1 MTAKN
6 EILVKAIEL
15 FNQCGYESVSM
26 RDIARV
32 MHKSVGN
39 ITYHFPKKSD
49 LMNAV
54 GNLIYQ
60 DFCSLQLQPKLDIHG
75 LHEQLIEMIQF
86 QKRYAFYFSN
96 MIALRKYQ
104 PDSAGN
110 TDRQLV
116 VRERL
121 ISYYSEVIRNFEI
134 EEIFATL
141 PEKESSRYL
150 AEGIVLIILSW
161 ANSGVLNDEAGY
173 EELLKIIW
181 NVIYPNLT
189 PTGIRQFRQEAISL
203 SEKFNLN
210 LES

>member
-15 FNQCGYESVSM
+15 FNQYGYESVTM

-49 LMNAV
+49 LMSAV

-75 LHEQLIEMIQF
+75 LQEQLTEMIQF
-86 QKRYAFYFSN
+86 QKQYAFYFSN
-96 MIALRKYQ
+96 KIALRKYQ
-104 PDSAGN
+104 PDTSGTA
-110 TDRQLV
+110 DRQLA
-116 VRERL
+116 VRKRL
-121 ISYYSEVIRNFEI
+121 ISYYSEVIQNFET
-134 EEIFATL
+134 EGVFKTL
-141 PEKESSRYL
+141 PGKESSRYL

-161 ANSGVLNDEAGY
+161 ANPGMPNYEARY

-181 NVIYPNLT
+181 NLIYPNLT
-189 PTGIRQFRQEAISL
+189 PKGVQQFRQEVIFL
-203 SEKFNLN
+203 SEEFNPN
-210 LES
+210 L

>member
-15 FNQCGYESVSM
+15 FNQCGYESVTM

-49 LMNAV
+49 LMSAV

-60 DFCSLQLQPKLDIHG
+60 DFCSLQLKPKLDIHG
-75 LHEQLIEMIQF
+75 LHEQLMEMVEF
-86 QKRYAFYFSN
+86 QKRYAFYFTN
-96 MIALRKYQ
+96 MTALRKCQ
-104 PDSAGN
+104 LDSAG
-110 TDRQLV
+110 TTVCQFA

-134 EEIFATL
+134 EGIFAAL
-141 PEKESSRYL
+141 PGEKSSRYL

-161 ANSGVLNDEAGY
+161 ANSGVLNDEARY

-189 PTGIRQFRQEAISL
+189 PAGIRQFRQEAISL
-203 SEKFNLN
+203 SEKFDLN